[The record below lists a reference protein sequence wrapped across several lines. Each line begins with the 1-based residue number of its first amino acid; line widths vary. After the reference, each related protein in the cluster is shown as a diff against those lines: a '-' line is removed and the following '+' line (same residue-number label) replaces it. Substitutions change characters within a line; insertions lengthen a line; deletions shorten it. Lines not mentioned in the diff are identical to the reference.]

1 MKTKNVLVLVID
13 DDPAV
18 RSAFQLALEG
28 TCCDVTVAP
37 CGEDGL
43 SVLDEKKMDLVF
55 LGLKM
60 PGMDGIAVLRRLK
73 ETYPSLPVYVVTA
86 FAEEFMA
93 PLRQATEDGLE
104 FELARK
110 PLDRDQIREVT
121 ASVLGDIEG
130 ELIDAKGAQ

>member
-43 SVLDEKKMDLVF
+43 SVLDEKKMDLII
-55 LGLKM
+55 LDLKM
-60 PGMDGIAVLRRLK
+60 PGMDGVNCLSRIRRID
-73 ETYPSLPVYVVTA
+73 PNVPVYIVTA
-86 FAEEFMA
+86 FAEEFMV
-93 PLRQATEDGLE
+93 PLRQASEDGLE

-110 PLDRDQIREVT
+110 PLDRDQIRKLT
-121 ASVLGDIEG
+121 ASVLGDIYG
-130 ELIDAKGAQ
+130 ELLEAKGG